1 MRVQLVN
8 GQRRDPVP
16 LGWLARI
23 ARRAVR
29 RLRLRQPGVMAVTF
43 VDSRAMRRV
52 NRRFLGHRGL
62 TDVVC
67 FRYGGREPV
76 LGEILVSP
84 AFARAYA
91 KQHRLSYR
99 QELARYVVHG
109 LLHWK
114 GDDDRTP
121 LQRGRMRKME
131 DRLLA

>member
-1 MRVQLVN
+1 VTVQLVN
-8 GQRRDPVP
+8 CQRREPVP

-29 RLRLRQPGVMAVTF
+29 RLCLRQRGVVAVAF

-52 NRRFLGHRGL
+52 NRRFLRHRGL

-67 FRYGGREPV
+67 FRYGREPV

-91 KQHRLSYR
+91 KAHRLSYR
-99 QELARYVVHG
+99 RELARYVIHG

-114 GDDDRTP
+114 GHDDRTP
-121 LQRGRMRKME
+121 GQRDRMRKME
-131 DRLLA
+131 DELLA